1 MTSLAATLYE
11 RVNPKGH
18 VPSGTLAPWLVYKPE
33 SPSMESVVQ
42 SISLF
47 QFSLTTT
54 LSLARSAT
62 SWPVATVPEPREVG
76 RGQRNGPAVS
86 PSHCFCCVGKSK
98 GSSNGI
104 SMMISIISK

>member
-11 RVNPKGH
+11 RVNPKRH

-54 LSLARSAT
+54 LSLARQRAGQ
-62 SWPVATVPEPREVG
+62 WPRC
-76 RGQRNGPAVS
+76 
-86 PSHCFCCVGKSK
+86 PSHGRWVRVNATGQLSLPLTA
-98 GSSNGI
+98 
-104 SMMISIISK
+104 SIGPVWLLLAQVAQKF